1 MLQRAVGMGETLK
14 EKRWEKALLMMK
26 RYDAEFDMEAL
37 TYETEEIFKEFYCNY
52 LTGNK
57 QYLELVCGETV
68 SPLLKAMIDM
78 REKEGW
84 RFKFEEFLDCSQAFF

>member
-57 QYLELVCGETV
+57 
-68 SPLLKAMIDM
+68 
-78 REKEGW
+78 
-84 RFKFEEFLDCSQAFF
+84 